1 MFQNA
6 SLRWLLIAVFPLAL
20 LGACADDSPHR
31 LAQLTGDTMG
41 TTWSAKF
48 SGAPQQSLSELR
60 NAIQAALDQINDE
73 MSTYRPD
80 SALSR
85 FNQAPAGT
93 TMVLPTDFALV
104 LKKALEIS
112 RATNG
117 AYDVTVGPLVNL
129 WGFGPAPERGE
140 PPPQARIDA
149 ARQRV
154 GWRKLK
160 LDGRRLTQP
169 GKVYVDLSSI
179 AKGFAVDKV
188 ANLLETQG
196 LTNYLVEIGGELRA
210 SGEKPYGQ
218 PWRVAVERPVPG
230 IREVEKVIA
239 LNNLAIAT
247 SGDYRNFFEDHGKV
261 YSHTIDPR
269 TGYPVDHRL
278 GSVTVL
284 HSNCMTADG
293 LATALTVLGPERGL
307 AFAEDHELAVLF
319 VVRTQDG
326 AREVMSTAF
335 KALLAAQHAN

>member
-1 MFQNA
+1 
-6 SLRWLLIAVFPLAL
+6 LCIAVFSLAL
-20 LGACADDSPHR
+20 LGACADEGQRRLSR
-31 LAQLTGDTMG
+31 LAGDTMG
-41 TTWSAKF
+41 TTWSVKF
-48 SGAPQQSLSELR
+48 SGAPRESLPELR

-85 FNQAPAGT
+85 FNQAPAGS

-104 LKKALEIS
+104 LKEALNIS
-112 RATNG
+112 RETDG

-129 WGFGPAPERGE
+129 WGFGPAPERAE
-140 PPPQARIDA
+140 PPSQAQIDA

-154 GWRKLK
+154 GWEKLK

-169 GKVYVDLSSI
+169 GNVYVDLSSI

-188 ANLLETQG
+188 AHLLEIQG
-196 LTNYLVEIGGELRA
+196 LNNYLVEIGGELRA

-230 IREVEKVIA
+230 VREVEKVIA

-247 SGDYRNFFEDHGKV
+247 SGDYRNFFEDHGTF

-284 HSNCMTADG
+284 HSECMTADG

-307 AFAEDHELAVLF
+307 AFAEQHELAVLF
-319 VVRTQDG
+319 VVRTPEG
-326 AREVMSTAF
+326 AREVMSTTF
-335 KALLAAQHAN
+335 KALLDAQHAN